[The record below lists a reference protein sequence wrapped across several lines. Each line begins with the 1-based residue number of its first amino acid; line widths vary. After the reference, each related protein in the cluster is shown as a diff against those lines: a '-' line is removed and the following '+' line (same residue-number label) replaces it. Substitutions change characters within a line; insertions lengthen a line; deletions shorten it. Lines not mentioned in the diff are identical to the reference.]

1 MKKIIL
7 VVIGAALLFQCQA
20 GNSGKTGGDSQDNP
34 SLKGS
39 MTISSTPDLY
49 NIASKWASEYSS
61 INPKLKIKV
70 VSLMDAATGTM
81 ANAGKNLAFVSNDYN
96 TEGSQW
102 KMVVGRDVIVP
113 VINSKNPFLNEIV
126 RQGISAEDF
135 SRIFKNPER
144 RTWATLL
151 EGGQNVPVDFYLID
165 NESIKS
171 TIANFINQNTTSIDG
186 IKVATGPEMVAAIQ
200 KDPNAI
206 GFCKLSDIIDP
217 SGQNL
222 VSQISLLPIDKNGNG
237 KMDYIEK
244 IYDNL
249 AGLSR
254 GIWIGKYPK
263 ALCRNLYASSSVK
276 PTNDNE
282 IAFLKYVLTSGQPYL
297 DQSGFNS
304 LVNSERLS
312 KIDRLPASFLK
323 VQTSNGLNINQ
334 LIITILAVILFIL
347 AIMTFVIRYKRNTK
361 PMIMNIDSLHLQ
373 AINENSLIIP
383 KGLFFDKTHTWAF
396 MEKDGSVRV
405 GIDDFLQH
413 VTGHITSI
421 KMKRPGDKV
430 KKGEPILTII
440 QKGKRL
446 NISAPLSGII
456 RAENPIL
463 FTDSSLLNSSP
474 YTEGWIYRI
483 EPTNWLR
490 EIQFL
495 LMAEKYSEWL
505 KNEFSRLRDFLA
517 NAIKPSDPEYAYVI
531 LQDGGEISDHLLENL
546 GPEVW
551 EEFQTSFVDTSK

>member
-222 VSQISLLPIDKNGNG
+222 VSQISLLAIDKNGNG